1 MKRNHIN
8 TRDVFTFSKDFSLFL
23 LLNFA
28 PFLED
33 VCVLLD
39 SLIDVCGNQFAR
51 YFLKAHFFN
60 NKTNIFLYFY
70 SMENILRYL
79 CDVGECSLVQG
90 LLY

>member
-51 YFLKAHFFN
+51 YFLKAPFFKQQN
-60 NKTNIFLYFY
+60 RYIFVFLFQT
-70 SMENILRYL
+70 SLNRCFSILSFFA
-79 CDVGECSLVQG
+79 SLSSAQ
-90 LLY
+90 